1 MKKSK
6 QLGVRWNSDI
16 KTHWDKFAKEQ
27 FHKDSSVLARE
38 ILEEFLACFSSDE
51 TLLRMGLANLTGRRP
66 GGLLSQAILKAK
78 QSAGEVET
86 KRGRKAS

>member
-6 QLGVRWNSDI
+6 QVGVRWNAEI
-16 KTHWDKFAKEQ
+16 KSHWEKFADVK

-38 ILEEFLACFSSDE
+38 VLEEFLACFSTDE
-51 TLLRMGLANLTGRRP
+51 DLLRLGLANLTGRRP

-78 QSAGEVET
+78 QGQSDGEP